1 MSARVSGRRQGEQV
15 SGMIILLI
23 VLLGAAALRMLTGR
37 VPQEDGSIGLVLALP
52 IGEITNIRFTATMA
66 AAIVG
71 GCLGLSGLAFQVLLR
86 NPLASPFVLG
96 VSSGAG
102 LGIMLGQWMASVGG
116 ALGVMGAVLLG
127 GQGAIGAGLG
137 AIVALLIVQFL
148 GRRLGGFDP
157 VSLVLAGIIVSA
169 TFAAAIMLLQHLVP
183 HGLRDD
189 LVSWMMGRIP
199 WSLPSGI
206 LVASS
211 AIMAACCVL
220 GVWLAAALD
229 ASCLGEEE
237 ARSVGVPI
245 DILRIG
251 LLVSGGALAAVAV
264 VLAGPIAF
272 VGLVAPHAARALV
285 GSRHRMLVPGSMLA
299 GAAMLVVAEAVRQW
313 IDLGG
318 GRLPIGVLTALL
330 GGPAFL
336 VLLLRRGV
344 HQ

>member
-1 MSARVSGRRQGEQV
+1 MRVQGRQQEQIY
-15 SGMIILLI
+15 GIAILAL
-23 VLLGAAALRMLTGR
+23 VLLAAATLRMLTGR
-37 VPQEDGSIGLVLALP
+37 VPQEDGSIGLVFALP
-52 IGEITNIRFTATMA
+52 IGEITSIRATATLA

-102 LGIMLGQWMASVGG
+102 LGIMLGQWLATLGG
-116 ALGVMGAVLLG
+116 AFGLVGAVLLS
-127 GQGAIGAGLG
+127 GQGAFGAGLG
-137 AIVALLIVQFL
+137 AVLALVIVQWL

-199 WSLPSGI
+199 WSIPNGLFI
-206 LVASS
+206 AS
-211 AIMAACCVL
+211 AVIMVGSCVL
-220 GVWLAAALD
+220 GIVISSALD
-229 ASCLGEEE
+229 ASCLGEDE

-245 DILRIG
+245 DIMRIA
-251 LLVSGGALAAVAV
+251 LLVSGGALAAIAV

-285 GSRHRMLVPGSMLA
+285 GSRHRILVPASLLA
-299 GAAMLVVAEAVRQW
+299 GAAMLVVAETVRQW

-344 HQ
+344 RQ

>member
-1 MSARVSGRRQGEQV
+1 MSVTSARLREQRF
-15 SGMIILLI
+15 GMIMLVV
-23 VLLGAAALRMLTGR
+23 VLLLAAVLRMLTGR
-37 VPQEDGSIGLVLALP
+37 VPQADGSIGLVLSLP
-52 IGEITNIRFTATMA
+52 AVDIMGLRSTATLVA
-66 AAIVG
+66 VVVG

-102 LGIMLGQWMASVGG
+102 LGIMLGQWLATLGG
-116 ALGVMGAVLLG
+116 AIGLMGGILLA
-127 GQGAIGAGLG
+127 GQGTVGAGLG
-137 AIVALLIVQFL
+137 AIIALLIVQWL

-206 LVASS
+206 MISASMIMVA
-211 AIMAACCVL
+211 CGVL
-220 GVWLAAALD
+220 GMALSRTLD

-245 DILRIG
+245 EGMRVG
-251 LLVSGGALAAVAV
+251 LLVCGGALAAVAV

-285 GSRHRMLVPGSMLA
+285 GSSHRWLVPGSLLA
-299 GAAMLVVAEAVRQW
+299 GSAMLLVAETVRQW

-336 VLLLRRGV
+336 FLLLRRGAPS
-344 HQ
+344 